1 MSEENVEYEKGKI
14 YELNMSELHLDE
26 GQPRKYFDEKALL
39 ELKGSIEKHGVLQ
52 PVLVRRDEN
61 GRLLVVSGER
71 RYQASLLAGRTT
83 IPAVLTDGNPIE
95 ISIVENLLR
104 ENLTAIEEAEA
115 IERLR
120 AQHDYQLSDLSMV
133 LGKAESTL
141 SEILS
146 LTKLPASVKED
157 CRSDPKTSRGILV
170 EIAKQGSQEK
180 MNSLY
185 AKYKESGLTRGEI
198 RHRSR
203 AARGA
208 DGINLNFISACAAR
222 IEAIDVGKLDKA
234 QAELLATELGKLRST
249 AKQKVKSIAT

>member
-1 MSEENVEYEKGKI
+1 MSEEAFEKGRI
-14 YELNMSELHLDE
+14 YEMKISELRLDA

-39 ELKGSIEKHGVLQ
+39 ELKTSIEKHGVLQ
-52 PVLVRRDEN
+52 PVLVRRGEQ
-61 GRLLVVSGER
+61 GEFVVVSGER

-83 IPAVLTDGNPIE
+83 IPAVLTDGDPVE

-115 IERLR
+115 IDRLR
-120 AQHDYQLSDLSMV
+120 ARHNYQLADLSIV

-146 LTKLPASVKED
+146 LTRLPSDIKDD

-180 MNSLY
+180 MTTLY
-185 AKYKESGLTRGEI
+185 QKYKERGLTRGEI
-198 RHRSR
+198 RHKSR
-203 AARGA
+203 AARGVPVTVSL
-208 DGINLNFISACAAR
+208 DFIAACAAK
-222 IEAIDVGKLDKA
+222 IDAIDVEKLDKA
-234 QAELLATELGKLRST
+234 QKELLGSELGKLRAT
-249 AKQKVKSIAT
+249 AKQKAKSLS